1 MSHNSNRD
9 DREEYLRAW
18 RAKMVQIWQDR
29 LDLMGIHHTGAL
41 RRSVKAGAASIAG
54 REAVMAFNYLEYGI
68 YVDLG
73 VGNGYR
79 PGNGGDLHFLGKA
92 YRKLHNLGEPRK
104 RRPWFNK
111 SWYIS
116 IEVLKDHMARIMGDE
131 FSGAFDTLTERER
144 G

>member
-1 MSHNSNRD
+1 M
-9 DREEYLRAW
+9 
-18 RAKMVQIWQDR
+18 
-29 LDLMGIHHTGAL
+29 
-41 RRSVKAGAASIAG
+41 
-54 REAVMAFNYLEYGI
+54 
-68 YVDLG
+68 DLG
-73 VGNGYR
+73 GGNGYR
-79 PGNGGDLHFLGKA
+79 PGNGGDRHVLGKA

>member
-1 MSHNSNRD
+1 M
-9 DREEYLRAW
+9 
-18 RAKMVQIWQDR
+18 AKTITTLEALQKSATRYEKELLIMPATSASATLQH
-29 LDLMGIHHTGAL
+29 MTGMPGL
-41 RRSVKAGAASIAG
+41 
-54 REAVMAFNYLEYGI
+54 L
-68 YVDLG
+68 
-73 VGNGYR
+73 GNGYR
-79 PGNGGDLHFLGKA
+79 QGNGGDLQFLGKA

-116 IEVLKDHMARIMGDE
+116 VEVLKDHMARIMGDE